1 MLSPRP
7 TQAKPV
13 PKIVLVVD
21 DDEALRT
28 LARTILHRQGYKVLV
43 ASDGKAA
50 LELAKRHVGVID
62 LLVVDVVM
70 PGMSGPQLAEQIR
83 AIRPEI
89 RVLFMSGLVGGATIR
104 NYPHAIFLSKPFDE
118 ELLSS
123 KVQEALKGRL
133 PPDAW

>member
-1 MLSPRP
+1 
-7 TQAKPV
+7 
-13 PKIVLVVD
+13 
-21 DDEALRT
+21 
-28 LARTILHRQGYKVLV
+28 
-43 ASDGKAA
+43 
-50 LELAKRHVGVID
+50 
-62 LLVVDVVM
+62 VVDVVM